1 MELDEI
7 CKSQDHVS
15 KSVLDKTVSIKG
27 DINFADTLE
36 IQGSVVGNILPASN
50 TISFLIIGKNSEI
63 TGDITSS
70 HVIVSGKVIG
80 NINAQHIEIEESA
93 RIFGSVVYKSIEIH
107 SGAKIDGS
115 MTMFDNENDVILNSS
130 NFNGIGKALPGSA
143 PSKSNNSV
151 SLTKIPSQQ
160 IEVPA

>member
-1 MELDEI
+1 MELDDI
-7 CKSQDHVS
+7 SKTQVDVS
-15 KSVLDKTVSIKG
+15 KSFLDSSVSIKG
-27 DINFADTLE
+27 DINFEDTLE
-36 IQGSVVGNILPASN
+36 IQGSVVGNILSASN

-63 TGDITSS
+63 TGDVTSS
-70 HVIVSGKVIG
+70 HVIVSGKVTG
-80 NINAQHIEIEESA
+80 NINARHIEIEESA

-115 MTMFDNENDVILNSS
+115 MTMFDNEHDVILNPT
-130 NFNGIGKALPGSA
+130 NHIGIGKAVPDNA
-143 PSKSNNSV
+143 PRKSNNSV